1 LREINY
7 CNGVKRFIKYT
18 LSNPKILVDAVLNF
32 HVKDVKIKV
41 SRSRCYYD
49 TSSRKK
55 VLREVLMLICTCR
68 IICSI
73 QDHSIKD
80 G

>member
-7 CNGVKRFIKYT
+7 YNGVKRFIKYT

-32 HVKDVKIKV
+32 HVKGVKIKV

-55 VLREVLMLICTCR
+55 KCLKKYLCWFAHVESYVLYKIMV
-68 IICSI
+68 
-73 QDHSIKD
+73 
-80 G
+80 

>member
-1 LREINY
+1 M
-7 CNGVKRFIKYT
+7 
-18 LSNPKILVDAVLNF
+18 DAVLNF
-32 HVKDVKIKV
+32 HVKGVKIKV
-41 SRSRCYYD
+41 SWSRCYYD

-55 VLREVLMLICTCR
+55 KVLREVLVLVCTCR

-73 QDHSIKD
+73 QDHGIND